1 MTTERYRTVNGLQII
16 EIRVNEAKQLFDLRD
31 PAPFREKDLD
41 ENFTGYLEAYLDEVS
56 TRRPLKIQV
65 YIEKP
70 SQYIK
75 EKIIQEAIHDYFKY
89 QIVIK
94 RGQLSKNMKTAQL
107 FLLIGI
113 SVLFTCLGIAQW
125 LLKENLPTV
134 GSTLREGVII
144 FGWVSMWKP
153 LELLL
158 FDWYPIYDRIRV
170 YRRLSEAKIDVIFD
184 NKEMERMQQI

>member
-1 MTTERYRTVNGLQII
+1 MTTERYRIVEGLQII

-56 TRRPLKIQV
+56 TRHPLKIQI
-65 YIEKP
+65 YITKS
-70 SQYIK
+70 SQHIK
-75 EKIIQEAIHDYFKY
+75 GSVIKEAIHDYFKY
-89 QIVIK
+89 QILIK

-107 FLLIGI
+107 FLVIGI
-113 SVLFTCLGIAQW
+113 SILFICLGFAQW
-125 LLKENLPTV
+125 ILKENLATI
-134 GSTLREGVII
+134 GTTLREGVVI

-170 YRRLSEAKIDVIFD
+170 YRRLSEAEIDVIFED
-184 NKEMERMQQI
+184 KEIE